1 MDSLKITKAIA
12 STGTAAQVRSLAGV
26 AVTDLIC
33 MFSGYGQHKA
43 VVRSQPL
50 ATICAQSL
58 HKAVLSC
65 CRDPCGAQ
73 KSPTA
78 CFFWTRWAD

>member
-1 MDSLKITKAIA
+1 MDSLKITKTIA
-12 STGTAAQVRSLAGV
+12 STGTAAQVRSLARV

-58 HKAVLSC
+58 HKAVLS
-65 CRDPCGAQ
+65 RSRHPRGTQ

-78 CFFWTRWAD
+78 RFF